1 MSKLIDLTGQTFNM
15 LTVIERDLSKKGT
28 YWKCQC
34 GCENKTITSVKASNL
49 KSGAVKSCGCLK
61 HQSAWNKTHGESK
74 TKLYRHWVCMMRR
87 CYDPKHT
94 NYQNYGAR
102 GIKVCEEWHIYENF
116 RDWTL
121 KTRQDENLTCER
133 MNNDGDYCP
142 ENCIWIPLG
151 EQANNRR
158 SSVVIAYNGK
168 TQNLMQWC
176 KELNLY
182 YPTVHSRMYKYG
194 WDFEKAIGEPVKS
207 NQSQRSD

>member
-28 YWKCQC
+28 YWRCQC
-34 GCENKTITSVKASNL
+34 GCKNKTIVSVEASNL
-49 KSGAVKSCGCLK
+49 KGGAVKSCGCLK
-61 HQSAWNKTHGESK
+61 HQPAWNKTHGESK
-74 TKLYRHWVCMMRR
+74 TKLYQHWVCMMRR

-102 GIKVCEEWHIYENF
+102 GIKVCEEWHTYENF

-121 KTRQDENLTCER
+121 KTRQDESLTCER
-133 MNNDGDYCP
+133 KDNNGDYCP
-142 ENCIWIPLG
+142 ENCIWIPLK

-158 SSVVIAYNGK
+158 SSVIITYNGK

-176 KELNLY
+176 KELNLHY
-182 YPTVHSRMYKYG
+182 STIHSRMYKYG
-194 WDFEKAIGEPVKS
+194 WSFERAIEEPVKS
-207 NQSQRSD
+207 R